1 MNVLRRLPLSRL
13 LLLIA
18 LVVGVGVG
26 ATAIAS
32 AVGSGPV
39 PPEKPLA
46 QAIHDS
52 LAGPKVQG
60 MSANV
65 TFTNRLLEGVSLA
78 ANAGSGGPAASNPLL
93 TGGKGRIWV
102 SSDGRVRIELQ
113 AEKGDTQVVW
123 DGHTVMAYDAATNT
137 VYRWTPQAH
146 EGSGTSAGHT
156 DTGTPPSVAQIE
168 ESLTKL
174 EKNVNVG
181 GATPVN
187 VGGQPAYTVRLSP
200 KEGGSL
206 FGGVELSFDAA
217 HPIPLRA
224 AVYSSTTPTPVIE
237 LAAEEVSYGP
247 VEESVFK
254 IEPPASAKVEELK
267 ASTAASGAASH
278 TGHAHTHK
286 GSGTNGLSTSGHGIT
301 SIAVLRTKAGKGGAI
316 AGSGLPKVN
325 INGTSATELKTALG
339 TILTFERAGVRYVLA
354 GSVEPAAVEAVAKGL

>member
-32 AVGSGPV
+32 AVGSGPL

-65 TFTNRLLEGVSLA
+65 TFTNRLLEGVNLA
-78 ANAGSGGPAASNPLL
+78 ANSGSGGPAASNPLL

-102 SSDGRVRIELQ
+102 SSDGRVRLELQ

-137 VYRWTPQAH
+137 VYRWTPQSH
-146 EGSGTSAGHT
+146 EGAGSGHA

-168 ESLTKL
+168 ESLKKL

-187 VGGQPAYTVRLSP
+187 VGGRPAYTVRLSP

-224 AVYSSTTPTPVIE
+224 AVYSSTTPAPVIE

-254 IEPPASAKVEELK
+254 IEPPANAKVEELK
-267 ASTAASGAASH
+267 PTTATSGASH
-278 TGHAHTHK
+278 TRHAHSEK
-286 GSGTNGLSTSGHGIT
+286 GSGAGDLTTSGHGIT
-301 SIAVLRTKAGKGGAI
+301 SIAVLHTKAGKGETV